1 MCQVHAGAQP
11 APAAALRLG
20 VPAHWRRPTAGDR
33 HRPAPGAASRA
44 APRDPGEARAT
55 VRDAA
60 GAQLCLAGGY

>member
-1 MCQVHAGAQP
+1 MCQVNAGAQP

-20 VPAHWRRPTAGDR
+20 VPAPWHRPAAGDQ

-55 VRDAA
+55 VWDAA
-60 GAQLCLAGGY
+60 RAQLCLAGGY